1 MSGTVA
7 FGRCGVVLYTWQCA
21 TSPRAVTG
29 GDVRAAEY
37 GDSAADDVSAW
48 TEVIEVVVI
57 FVRSEGG
64 YALTGYNDQGEA
76 IFERTAWSVGLP
88 AVKAEVVALAAE
100 RDTCPTASGRRT
112 RS

>member
-1 MSGTVA
+1 MMS
-7 FGRCGVVLYTWQCA
+7 
-21 TSPRAVTG
+21 P
-29 GDVRAAEY
+29 
-37 GDSAADDVSAW
+37 AW

-100 RDTCPTASGRRT
+100 KGYLPDGEWTADEKLKTVLNYT
-112 RS
+112 RGPLRLRFRAEY